1 MARENAFRGEMAWAS
16 NMYESN
22 IVFDGTNHNLVEIF
36 PQFKFDGLEY
46 ASSEH
51 LYQSLK
57 ATNDADKEL
66 IRTAP
71 NAHHAKQLSRT
82 IFARM
87 DWDNVK
93 VEAMR
98 LALGLKFY
106 QHPDLLLKLINT
118 GNTLL
123 VETNWWGD
131 KFWGVCGGVGQ
142 NWLGRLLMEL
152 RMHNRFLA
160 RNFGD

>member
-16 NMYESN
+16 NMHECH
-22 IVFDGTNHNLVEIF
+22 IVFDDVNSNLEEIF

-57 ATNDADKEL
+57 ATNNTDKEL

-87 DWDNVK
+87 DWDSVK

-98 LALGLKFY
+98 LALCLKFY

-118 GNTLL
+118 GNTPL

-152 RMHNRFLA
+152 RMHKHQDYKKYKF
-160 RNFGD
+160 